1 MEGTHIGAP
10 STAFLT
16 LFPYRRLV
24 AAAAAALAQ
33 LKGCALSGGAVGGGL
48 VAAPHLDLV
57 ERAVVLVA
65 AVMRAAGH
73 GAFDTGIDIP
83 THIGIPPL
91 WVWH

>member
-1 MEGTHIGAP
+1 M
-10 STAFLT
+10 
-16 LFPYRRLV
+16 

-48 VAAPHLDLV
+48 VAAPHLDLI

-65 AVMRAAGH
+65 AMVGAGGH
-73 GAFDTGIDIP
+73 RAFDTGIDIP
-83 THIGIPPL
+83 THVVIPPL